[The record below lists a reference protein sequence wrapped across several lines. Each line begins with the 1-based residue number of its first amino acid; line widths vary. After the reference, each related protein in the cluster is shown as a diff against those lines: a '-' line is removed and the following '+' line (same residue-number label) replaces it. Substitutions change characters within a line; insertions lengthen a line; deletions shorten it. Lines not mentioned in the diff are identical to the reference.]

1 MHGAGKLSGMDDQ
14 PPTLTADVSS
24 PEPVSQAQPVAPRA
38 KASKVTIVLCI
49 LAGLILL
56 LLVSAGIYYW
66 YNFHGSIKPTEL
78 SQPEQVVLS
87 EKLEVVT
94 GEPVEIHPD
103 GIEGSG
109 QSGVITSHDGQQIE
123 VDEDQIYAEDRR
135 TLILTEREINGFLH
149 HNTDLA
155 ERIHVVLG
163 KDTITA
169 KTITHFQ
176 PETPMIGGKT
186 LRVNFT
192 LGAYLDANG
201 QFALEVRDVSAGGVP
216 IPNAW
221 LGDIKNKNLIDL
233 GDNPEGSGILQKIA
247 DGIADFKV
255 ENSQIRIR
263 LNE

>member
-1 MHGAGKLSGMDDQ
+1 
-14 PPTLTADVSS
+14 
-24 PEPVSQAQPVAPRA
+24 
-38 KASKVTIVLCI
+38 VLCI
-49 LAGLILL
+49 FAGLILL
-56 LLVSAGIYYW
+56 ILIGVGIYYW
-66 YNFHGSIKPTEL
+66 YNFHGRIKPTEL

-103 GIEGSG
+103 GIEAMGEP
-109 QSGVITSHDGQQIE
+109 GVIASHDGQPID
-123 VDEDQIYAEDRR
+123 VDSGKIYADDRR

-163 KDTITA
+163 TDTITA
-169 KTITHFQ
+169 KTITHFP

-192 LGAYLDANG
+192 LGAYLDGNG
-201 QFALEVRDVSAGGVP
+201 EFALDIRDVSAGGVP

-247 DGIADFKV
+247 EGIADFKV
-255 ENSQIRIR
+255 ENGQIRIR

>member
-1 MHGAGKLSGMDDQ
+1 MFAMQNL
-14 PPTLTADVSS
+14 PPTLTPEVPN
-24 PEPVSQAQPVAPRA
+24 PEPVSQAQAVAPRA
-38 KASKVTIVLCI
+38 KASKATIVLCV

-56 LLVSAGIYYW
+56 LSVSVGIYYW

-103 GIEGSG
+103 GMEA
-109 QSGVITSHDGQQIE
+109 SGVITTHDGEPIE
-123 VDEDQIYAEDRR
+123 VDDDKIYADDRR

-155 ERIHVVLG
+155 ERIHIVLG
-163 KDTITA
+163 TNTITA

-176 PETPMIGGKT
+176 PETPMVGGKT

-201 QFALEVRDVSAGGVP
+201 RFALEVRDISAGGVP
-216 IPNAW
+216 VPNAW
-221 LGDIKNKNLIDL
+221 MGDIKNKNLIDL

-247 DGIADFKV
+247 EGIADFKV
-255 ENSQIRIR
+255 ENGQIRIR